1 MLKARSGDDIEKR
14 NATLALLTS
23 LALSTGLLLFGKLE
37 IDDKFKPDNLSGL
50 SVEFMILGFLV
61 YVLFNSVRDVELDF
75 GKLLDIIAINAA
87 GSYSYDAETNAWYL
101 KDEEDKATEMR
112 SYGTIA
118 RPSLAFALLAI
129 TVGISTLDYTVLLG
143 SNYYVVGM
151 YLLPVSLLI
160 YEVYKMDVISSE
172 S

>member
-1 MLKARSGDDIEKR
+1 
-14 NATLALLTS
+14 
-23 LALSTGLLLFGKLE
+23 
-37 IDDKFKPDNLSGL
+37 
-50 SVEFMILGFLV
+50 
-61 YVLFNSVRDVELDF
+61 
-75 GKLLDIIAINAA
+75 
-87 GSYSYDAETNAWYL
+87 
-101 KDEEDKATEMR
+101 MR

-160 YEVYKMDVISSE
+160 YEVYRMDVISSE
-172 S
+172 SRALGTLMLLIIAGASMPLMIDARMDSDGDLFKAGIVWDIVFLLAPVAVHSLITKRGLDLSLIHI